1 MSEPIFDK
9 LNSFL
14 DLCVSIMKMVKK
26 SDFWDAEVQKMHI
39 FLDIKKR
46 LWHHL
51 GNSIGNLP
59 AKFQSC
65 GINHTGEIL
74 PRMSA
79 ISSKKHK
86 LRNDAW
92 KARMA
97 LERNKDSANVLML
110 LMHFAVYASTK
121 WGSKLIIFLY

>member
-1 MSEPIFDK
+1 
-9 LNSFL
+9 
-14 DLCVSIMKMVKK
+14 MKMVKK
-26 SDFWDAEVQKMHI
+26 SDFWDAEVQKMLI

-74 PRMSA
+74 MSA
-79 ISSKKHK
+79 IHS
-86 LRNDAW
+86 LRISGFTDF
-92 KARMA
+92 
-97 LERNKDSANVLML
+97 DPDIDQSA
-110 LMHFAVYASTK
+110 
-121 WGSKLIIFLY
+121 